1 MKGLKRSVL
10 AAALVMAGAAHAQDR
25 PAPAVD
31 DIAKCRGID
40 DDARRLQCF
49 DAAAARLDAAVSSK
63 QITVLDREGV
73 RQTRRS
79 LFGFSVPSVG
89 LFADKENREQIT
101 EIDGKLT
108 RVLPMPNGRYELVL
122 EDGARWMTI
131 EPARWAPDVGAKVHI
146 KKAAL
151 GSYWIAVE
159 RGSTIRGRR
168 IG

>member
-10 AAALVMAGAAHAQDR
+10 AAALATSGAAHAQDR
-25 PAPAVD
+25 PPAVD
-31 DIAKCRGID
+31 DVAKCRGID
-40 DDARRLQCF
+40 EDKRRLQCF
-49 DAAAARLDAAVSSK
+49 DAAAARLDAAVNSK

-73 RQTRRS
+73 RRARRS

-89 LFADKENREQIT
+89 LFADKGDREQIT
-101 EIDGKLT
+101 EVDGKLT

-122 EDGARWMTI
+122 EDGARWLTI
-131 EPARWAPDVGAKVHI
+131 ESARWAPDVGAKVHI

-168 IG
+168 VG